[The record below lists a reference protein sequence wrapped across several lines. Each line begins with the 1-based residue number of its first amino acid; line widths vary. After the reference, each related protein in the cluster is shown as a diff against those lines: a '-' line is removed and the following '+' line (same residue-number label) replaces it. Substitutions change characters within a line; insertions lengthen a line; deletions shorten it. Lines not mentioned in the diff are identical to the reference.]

1 MAPRTPMM
9 PIVNIISR
17 RLNPLSGSARD
28 LGTVGHRPHG
38 HLDESCEG
46 GEGIM
51 GTPGAG
57 VHGL

>member
-1 MAPRTPMM
+1 MM

-28 LGTVGHRPHG
+28 LGTVGQRPHG